1 MMRGIWGKGRG
12 TLERGVDEACISGTF
27 PRALV
32 DSKDFGWS
40 VFCLGMF
47 QSSGAVR

>member
-1 MMRGIWGKGRG
+1 MGSGKRGSG

-32 DSKDFGWS
+32 DSKDLGCS
-40 VFCLGMF
+40 VFGLGMF